1 MSILVNQGYL
11 PGERFLV
18 LRRTFGTIADKAGI
32 SASAVYASIRKIN
45 RTDGGYTDTAVSHIL
60 VLAEGLG
67 MDLDAAVTG
76 TPAPRCTS
84 VPEELASIL
93 PSLTKEAKEGL
104 RLEVMTKL
112 NV

>member
-1 MSILVNQGYL
+1 M
-11 PGERFLV
+11 PGESFLV
-18 LRRTFGTIADKAGI
+18 LRRTLGKIADKTGV

-45 RTDGGYTDTAVSHIL
+45 RPDGGYTDTAVSQIL
-60 VLAEGLG
+60 VFAEGLG

-93 PSLTKEAKEGL
+93 PLLTKEAKEIL